1 MIRRDFL
8 RALAAFGTAAAA
20 GGGVAVASSVAAQPP
35 TIECPGPFKARAG
48 ELVYMPAKLDLV
60 VVRGEAF
67 WLDMGIVPD
76 AVVAAH
82 FYAPESQFVRPFFV
96 SHPGPHVTRLGLPSS
111 STAVVRPRSYP
122 WVATNA
128 HGRNVLMGM
137 LRLMPDEL
145 WKAEEEV
152 IGIARELY
160 PMGITEHRGG
170 FYQVG
175 LRERM
180 KKDSSSPYA
189 NRVSTLLDYARP
201 THCEILNGGDGA
213 LVTFKPKGLLG

>member
-20 GGGVAVASSVAAQPP
+20 GGGVAAASSVAAPP
-35 TIECPGPFKARAG
+35 PAIERPGPFKARAG
-48 ELVYMPAKLDLV
+48 GLVYMPAKLDLV
-60 VVRGEAF
+60 VVRGEEF
-67 WLDMGIVPD
+67 RLDMGIVPD

-82 FYAPESQFVRPFFV
+82 FYAPESQFVRQFFV
-96 SHPGPHVTRLGLPSS
+96 SHPGPHVTRLELHPS
-111 STAVVRPRSYP
+111 STAFVRPRSYP

-128 HGRNVLMGM
+128 HGMNVLMGT

-160 PMGITEHRGG
+160 PMGIIEHRLGG
-170 FYQVG
+170 YQVG

-180 KKDSSSPYA
+180 KKDGESPYA
-189 NRVSTLLDYARP
+189 NRLSSLLDYTRP
-201 THCEILNGGDGA
+201 TYCRVLNGGDGA
-213 LVTFKPKGLLG
+213 LITFKPKGLLG